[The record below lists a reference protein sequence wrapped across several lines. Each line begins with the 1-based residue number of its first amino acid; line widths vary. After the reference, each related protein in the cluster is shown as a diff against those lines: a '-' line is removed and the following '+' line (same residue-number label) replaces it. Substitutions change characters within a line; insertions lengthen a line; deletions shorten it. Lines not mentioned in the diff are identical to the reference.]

1 MNVAGAPNAQFNL
14 AHPDSLPIRI
24 ANRARRRMYERFL
37 RATAIRPD
45 ETLLDVGAT
54 SDETYETSNY
64 VEAWYPHKDKIT
76 AVGLDDAAFL
86 EQRYPGVTFRRADG
100 LALPF
105 EAGSFDVAHSSAVLE
120 HLGSAAN
127 QARFLS
133 ELARVAR
140 RAVHVTTPNRWFPI
154 EVHTQLPLI
163 HWLPKPTFRRL
174 VAGTKYSFFSRE
186 EHLNLLGRGEL
197 LRMARALP
205 GWTVAI
211 EPLRLFGWPSNLLL
225 TMLRARA

>member
-1 MNVAGAPNAQFNL
+1 
-14 AHPDSLPIRI
+14 
-24 ANRARRRMYERFL
+24 
-37 RATAIRPD
+37 
-45 ETLLDVGAT
+45 GAT

-76 AVGLDDAAFL
+76 AVGLDDAPFL
-86 EQRYPGVTFRRADG
+86 QQRYPRVTFRRAAG

-133 ELARVAR
+133 ER
-140 RAVHVTTPNRWFPI
+140 RGGPRGAVHVPTRTLWFPI
-154 EVHTQLPLI
+154 EVHPQLPRI

-186 EHLNLLGRGEL
+186 EHLNLLGPGHL
-197 LRMARALP
+197 LRMA
-205 GWTVAI
+205 
-211 EPLRLFGWPSNLLL
+211 
-225 TMLRARA
+225 